1 MRINWTKELPEA
13 YKAMLGLEVVL
24 KKGKLDPKLKELVKI
39 RASQIN
45 GCAFCLDMHI
55 KDSIAIGESID
66 RINLLPAWHETEFYS
81 TQERA
86 ALAWCESLTKLSE
99 SGVPDELFNNL
110 KQAFSDEEV
119 VELTLLIS
127 TINAWNILGVG
138 FRLDAGKY
146 ISRKGEK

>member
-66 RINLLPAWHETEFYS
+66 RKLNLLPAWHETEFYS
-81 TQERA
+81 TRRKS
-86 ALAWCESLTKLSE
+86 SLSL
-99 SGVPDELFNNL
+99 V
-110 KQAFSDEEV
+110 
-119 VELTLLIS
+119 
-127 TINAWNILGVG
+127 
-138 FRLDAGKY
+138 
-146 ISRKGEK
+146 